1 VPRRDS
7 KQRSRILEA
16 AVSVFAERGLDGATI
31 RLVGRKAS
39 VNSALMYYYFENKD
53 DLFDEALRYVLM
65 QFLEQAGSHRPSFS
79 GGRQR
84 IEFLVDLVLDY
95 YSWHPERMRLM
106 VIAFS
111 MHPQQLGAALRDVLR
126 TSPLV
131 PIEILLEGMAAGHLR
146 HANPVHTWWSL
157 MGMCLF
163 GLNMSSVLGN
173 RLDWL
178 PVPGGVR
185 MQDRRNEIIELVA
198 RGLAVPARVRQGKG
212 SKQ

>member
-1 VPRRDS
+1 MPRRES
-7 KQRSRILEA
+7 EQRSRILEA
-16 AVSVFAERGLDGATI
+16 AIGVFAERGLDGATI

-53 DLFDEALRYVLM
+53 ELFDEALSYVVT
-65 QFLEQAGSHRPSFS
+65 QFLEKAGANRPAFS
-79 GGRQR
+79 SGRQR

-95 YSWHPERMRLM
+95 YTWHPDRMRLM

-111 MHPQQLGAALRDVLR
+111 MHPQRLGAALRSVLR

-131 PIEILLEGMAAGHLR
+131 PIGVLLEGMAAGHLR
-146 HANPVHTWWSL
+146 PANPVHAWWSL

-163 GLNMSSVLGN
+163 GLNMSSVLGS

-178 PVPGGVR
+178 PVPGGIQ
-185 MQDRRNEIIELVA
+185 MQDRRNEIVELVT
-198 RGLAVPARVRQGKG
+198 RGLAMPARVRQGKG
-212 SKQ
+212 RKP